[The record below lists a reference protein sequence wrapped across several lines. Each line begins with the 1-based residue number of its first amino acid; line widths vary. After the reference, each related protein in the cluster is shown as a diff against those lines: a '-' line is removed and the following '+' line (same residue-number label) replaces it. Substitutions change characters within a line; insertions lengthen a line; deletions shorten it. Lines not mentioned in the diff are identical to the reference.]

1 MQIREHGKQ
10 LLMIRTA
17 YNKEKKRT
25 EPVTVAKQ
33 ERYMSTVS
41 DNVRQ
46 QLTNDEVEHLEKWLS
61 QRTEKSSV
69 SMLNYHL
76 STIDSTV
83 RQATEAMSVPELA
96 IKMNSE
102 RATELYL
109 LIGSFE
115 KALKKAGYKKTK
127 QTKELSVDG
136 RQILL
141 VSDK

>member
-17 YNKEKKRT
+17 YNREKKRT

-33 ERYMSTVS
+33 ARYLATVS

-69 SMLNYHL
+69 NNQGYSLL
-76 STIDSTV
+76 IIADTV
-83 RQATEAMSVPELA
+83 RRATEAMSVPELA
-96 IKMNSE
+96 SMMTAE
-102 RATELYL
+102 RATELYAL
-109 LIGSFE
+109 MGSFE